1 MSQRIPAPNE
11 VVSALTAFPP
21 KLSVLQSIMAYPEVV
36 FEESFKA
43 STGVALI
50 PGPNRM
56 LQSLMESFEASMPA
70 TMPSIMPTATARP
83 QTASELSPA
92 PSVEAPKPRR
102 RFELT

>member
-1 MSQRIPAPNE
+1 MAQRIPTPNE

-21 KLSVLQSIMAYPEVV
+21 KLSVLQSIMAYPEFV

-43 STGVALI
+43 STGVTLI

-56 LQSLMESFEASMPA
+56 LLSLMESFEASMPA
-70 TMPSIMPTATARP
+70 TMPTLIPPATAKP
-83 QTASELSPA
+83 QTASELGA
-92 PSVEAPKPRR
+92 TPSVETPKPRR